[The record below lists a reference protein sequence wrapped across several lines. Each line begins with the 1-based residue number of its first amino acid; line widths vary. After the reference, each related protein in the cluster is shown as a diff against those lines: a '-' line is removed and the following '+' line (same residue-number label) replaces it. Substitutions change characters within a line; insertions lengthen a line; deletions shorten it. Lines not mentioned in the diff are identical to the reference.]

1 MAFKPTA
8 RGERNIEAQEPNLI
22 PIMNLMVILIP
33 MLLLNYHFITLA
45 MLNTSLPASGQGGAE
60 QQQKKNKKERPRLNL
75 TISITNEGFYIAGAG
90 GVLVKGKGPTIPL
103 LKTNNP
109 NVPQWKKY
117 NYKKLNE
124 ELIKIKEKYPYEKD
138 AIIAAEPN
146 IKYQTII
153 STMDAV
159 RKVMADKPPGDIN
172 GDGKVNG
179 KDMILFPGINLSP
192 GIF

>member
-1 MAFKPTA
+1 MPFKPTA
-8 RGERNIEAQEPNLI
+8 RSERKIEAEEPNLI

-45 MLNTSLPASGQGGAE
+45 MLNTSLPASGEGAPE
-60 QQQKKNKKERPRLNL
+60 QQQQKKKEEKPRLNL
-75 TISITNEGFYIAGAG
+75 TITITDKGFFIAGAG

-103 LKTNNP
+103 KTDDP
-109 NVPQWKKY
+109 NIPQWKRY
-117 NYKKLNE
+117 DYDKLNE
-124 ELIKIKEKYPYEKD
+124 ELIKIKKKFPYEQD
-138 AIIAAEPN
+138 VIIAAEPN

-159 RKVMADKPPGDIN
+159 RKVKGDTPPGDLN
-172 GDGKVNG
+172 GDGKIDS
-179 KDMILFPGINLSP
+179 KDLVLFPGINLSP

>member
-8 RGERNIEAQEPNLI
+8 RSEREIKSQEPNLI

-45 MLNTSLPASGQGGAE
+45 MLNTSLPASGEGAAE
-60 QQQKKNKKERPRLNL
+60 NQQKKKKEEKPRLNL
-75 TISITNEGFYIAGAG
+75 TISITDKGFIIAGAG

-103 LKTNNP
+103 KTTDP
-109 NVPQWKKY
+109 NVPQWKRY
-117 NYKKLNE
+117 NYKALNE
-124 ELIKIKEKYPYEKD
+124 ELIKIKKKYPYEQD

-153 STMDAV
+153 STMDAT
-159 RKVMADKPPGDIN
+159 RKVMSDKPTEDLN
-172 GDGKVNG
+172 GDGKI
-179 KDMILFPGINLSP
+179 DSRDLILFPGINLSP